1 MTPLGM
7 ACRGDRTD
15 DSGLGAGKDQKERNL
30 MGIREG
36 QRKGHGVLSPKS
48 TGLSLVSG
56 FAVYSGKNH
65 GNSGKNGE
73 VERAAG
79 NQEL

>member
-1 MTPLGM
+1 
-7 ACRGDRTD
+7 
-15 DSGLGAGKDQKERNL
+15 